1 MEVNIE
7 DTAND
12 EEEDEEN
19 EAEVTE
25 DWEDFI
31 ISSEGENEASN
42 WSTEH

>member
-7 DTAND
+7 DTTND

-19 EAEVTE
+19 EAELTE
-25 DWEDFI
+25 EWENLV
-31 ISSEGENEASN
+31 ISCEGENEASN